1 MAIVERFPRV
11 EMEAEVTGALPA
23 EAAPSVH
30 SEPILDGVEH
40 VEEGSQGASKADA
53 VARDFESALKE
64 IEAMGAEL
72 TSLVKKCEA
81 MTSDVQNVT
90 ALIASTAEA
99 YRREGKKIFERIE
112 ECAASTDDV
121 RRRCEDIKRRMING
135 NGA

>member
-1 MAIVERFPRV
+1 
-11 EMEAEVTGALPA
+11 MEAEVTAALPVEGA
-23 EAAPSVH
+23 SSVH
-30 SEPILDGVEH
+30 SEPIPDCVEH
-40 VEEGSQGASKADA
+40 LEGSHGAPSAEA
-53 VARDFESALKE
+53 VMRDFESAFKE
-64 IEAMGAEL
+64 FEAMGAEM

-81 MTSDVQNVT
+81 MTSDVQSVI

-121 RRRCEDIKRRMING
+121 RRRCEDLKRRMIKG

>member
-23 EAAPSVH
+23 EGAPSVH
-30 SEPILDGVEH
+30 SEPIPDGVEH
-40 VEEGSQGASKADA
+40 VEEGSQGASKA

-121 RRRCEDIKRRMING
+121 RRRCEDIKRRMIKG